1 MILIAKFLS
10 LVALSFLLIFSFTSP
25 TSAQTL
31 VPKVQVS
38 YASASAVFLP
48 YWVAKERDLYKKHG
62 VAVELVYL
70 TGASR
75 NMQALI
81 ANDIQFAGVGTGGI
95 EANIQG
101 GGTVYIASFVNHF
114 VFSLYGDPGVNSVK
128 ELKGSRI
135 GVTRFGTATEYA
147 ARFALSK
154 YGLDPDKDVAIIQT
168 GGVPETLAAIQS
180 GAVKAGIISPPT
192 TLRARKLGQ
201 KEIVNISQLKLP
213 FIQAGAVVTENYIR
227 SNRESVKRLMR
238 ALVEA
243 ISIIRNDKSFA
254 KTVIGKYTR
263 LSEDDLL
270 EETYNA
276 LSGEFPAIPF
286 TSVEALKVML
296 GIIGERLK
304 RQVHEPAEKFADN
317 SFLRE
322 LEKEGFV
329 SRLYSVGGK
338 R

>member
-1 MILIAKFLS
+1 MILIAKILG
-10 LVALSFLLIFSFTSP
+10 LVVLPFVLVFSFAFP
-25 TSAQTL
+25 TSGQTL

-38 YASASAVFLP
+38 YSSASAVFLP
-48 YWVAKERDLYKKHG
+48 YWVAKEKDLYKRHG
-62 VAVELVYL
+62 AAVELVYIA
-70 TGASR
+70 GGSK

-81 ANDIQFAGVGTGGI
+81 AGDIHLTGVGTGAI

-101 GGTVYIASFVNHF
+101 GGTVYVASFVNHF

-192 TLRARKLGQ
+192 TLRARKLGL
-201 KEIVNISQLKLP
+201 KEIVNIGQLKLP

-254 KTVIGKYTR
+254 KTVIGRYAR
-263 LSEDDLL
+263 LSDDDLL

-304 RQVHEPAEKFADN
+304 KQVHEPAEKFVDN

-329 SRLYSVGGK
+329 SKLYSVGGK

>member
-1 MILIAKFLS
+1 MILIAKILG
-10 LVALSFLLIFSFTSP
+10 LVVLPFVLVFSFTFP

-38 YASASAVFLP
+38 YSSASAVFLP
-48 YWVAKERDLYKKHG
+48 YWVAKEKDLYKRHG
-62 VAVELVYL
+62 AAVELVYIA
-70 TGASR
+70 GGSK

-81 ANDIQFAGVGTGGI
+81 AGDIHLTGVGTGAI

-101 GGTVYIASFVNHF
+101 GGTVYVASFVNHF
-114 VFSLYGDPGVNSVK
+114 VFSLYGDPRVNSVK
-128 ELKGSRI
+128 ELKGSKI

-147 ARFALSK
+147 ARFAMSN
-154 YGLDPDKDVAIIQT
+154 YGLNPDKDVAIIQT

-192 TLRARKLGQ
+192 TLRARKLGL
-201 KEIVNISQLKLP
+201 KEIVNIGQLKLP

-263 LSEDDLL
+263 LSDDDLL

-276 LSGEFPAIPF
+276 LSGEFPGIPL

-304 RQVHEPAEKFADN
+304 RQVHEPADKFADN

-329 SRLYSVGGK
+329 SKLYSVGGK